1 MREVEQKILATLN
14 ANNWREM
21 TSVYLAALIAEELVG
36 VKALADVRRE
46 STGIAWKRLLTAELP
61 TTIGT
66 IDVRE
71 ITGLTRGA
79 IRKWLL
85 RHVPPLPERLDRNE
99 WQWDTQQVLA
109 AVREAKGSGNRYSYP
124 ERQARKD
131 RSGREGPLE

>member
-1 MREVEQKILATLN
+1 MNEIEEKIMATLK

-21 TSVYLAALIAEELVG
+21 TTVYLAALIAEELVG

-46 STGIAWKRLLTAELP
+46 NTGLAWKRLLTAETSLP

-66 IDVRE
+66 ADVQE

-85 RHVPPLPERLDRNE
+85 KHVQPLPGRTGRNE
-99 WQWDTQQVLA
+99 LQWDTRQVLA

-131 RSGREGPLE
+131 RS